1 MRYDDMLAT
10 VLAQAADRPDR
21 QAARWRQLVDLL
33 AQRRPGADAG
43 HNEAAAYT
51 WVRGAGPTIAPGVR
65 GESAQSPL
73 GREIDP
79 GLILFSAEDTP
90 AVAAPLI
97 ASTRL

>member
-51 WVRGAGPTIAPGVR
+51 WLRGARGAIDPQVR
-65 GESAQSPL
+65 RESAEAL
-73 GREIDP
+73 VGREIDP
-79 GLILFSAEDTP
+79 GLIHP
-90 AVAAPLI
+90 P
-97 ASTRL
+97 